1 MKGVKGLKVLK
12 ETLCNYF
19 YKGDDDRS
27 KSKVN
32 GDPEGKDVEETAMLL
47 Q

>member
-1 MKGVKGLKVLK
+1 MKGSKVLK

-19 YKGDDDRS
+19 CNKGDDDRS